1 MAWQTGKY
9 VIDSKHTKA
18 KAPDWKT
25 GFVLGQAGFAKI
37 SAVEGV
43 RLRPAM
49 KKRAA
54 EASSMGLSP
63 DEYRQVIVRAHRK
76 D

>member
-1 MAWQTGKY
+1 MPKQKRSTGRN
-9 VIDSKHTKA
+9 S
-18 KAPDWKT
+18 KT

-43 RLRPAM
+43 RMKPAM
-49 KKRAA
+49 KKRASD
-54 EASSMGLSP
+54 ASSEGLSP
-63 DEYRQVIVRAHRK
+63 GEYRRVIVRAYRK